1 MTDAPKAEDKNVKIL
16 NWMDNDY
23 AMEVT
28 EGIKFDPE
36 KLYTL
41 ELTEIRREQKH
52 NEDKEV
58 NSLILMWTEMESNV
72 VIRQTHFLNPKTTL
86 NKDVPDKSGS
96 LVKLAERLGYTVKI
110 GDKAFHPKNFLRQ
123 GMKIQAHI
131 VDQIDRKTKM
141 KTNFSEIDIST
152 IVPAGKKAQ
161 QTLQSNPEDVAKWNQ
176 QIADGKYGTKE
187 VFVQSLA
194 STGRLAEIAPFM
206 DAEKQ
211 GLIKF

>member
-72 VIRQTHFLNPKTTL
+72 VIRQTHEPK
-86 NKDVPDKSGS
+86 DHPEQGCSG
-96 LVKLAERLGYTVKI
+96 
-110 GDKAFHPKNFLRQ
+110 
-123 GMKIQAHI
+123 
-131 VDQIDRKTKM
+131 
-141 KTNFSEIDIST
+141 
-152 IVPAGKKAQ
+152 
-161 QTLQSNPEDVAKWNQ
+161 
-176 QIADGKYGTKE
+176 E
-187 VFVQSLA
+187 VRFACQ
-194 STGRLAEIAPFM
+194 TGRASWLHCQ
-206 DAEKQ
+206 DR
-211 GLIKF
+211 